1 MTLSLD
7 VNLFPQ
13 TQGTCHMGESF
24 LILSGPGPILG
35 ILDPQ
40 TEINIRPLYKS
51 LRLEERLQKAVQAGF
66 SLEGGLRFRFNMSIS
81 GWLRPRKRA
90 QEGTAES

>member
-1 MTLSLD
+1 
-7 VNLFPQ
+7 
-13 TQGTCHMGESF
+13 MGESF

-66 SLEGGLRFRFNMSIS
+66 SLEEGLRFRFNMSIS